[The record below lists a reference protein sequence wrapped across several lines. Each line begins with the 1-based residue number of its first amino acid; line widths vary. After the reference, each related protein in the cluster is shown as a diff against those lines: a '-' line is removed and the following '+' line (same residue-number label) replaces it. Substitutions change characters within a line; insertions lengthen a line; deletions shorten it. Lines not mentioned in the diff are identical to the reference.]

1 MTCVPSYYMNSKPR
15 HFSIRRPFMLFVWW
29 ALALKFQRWPN
40 LILWFVSGDTRAMLL
55 LPGSPS
61 SSNSN
66 HHLFILSFLAL
77 RLFSYQSVAN
87 QYHKHVLKTLAFSW
101 IWMSFANIDR
111 SSIIGDAIYYLN
123 ELLQRINDLH
133 NELESTPLGFLPQV
147 CSCWDK
153 GRLKDSK
160 HVIDLMKK
168 LYCST
173 VKREEI
179 LSFPLIY
186 KKSFR
191 GKIWIS
197 ERVFFVFCRK
207 ESTGRL
213 MSFFINSPDSH
224 RLMTPGCRALPL
236 ANDGSY
242 STVWPALSLVSPR
255 SSTVVLSS
263 ISSGFFR

>member
-1 MTCVPSYYMNSKPR
+1 FFITKRLVHCLIESILSVIFEKRTNMVVYES
-15 HFSIRRPFMLFVWW
+15 SIRNLSLFHIV
-29 ALALKFQRWPN
+29 N
-40 LILWFVSGDTRAMLL
+40 MILCFFKAMEYYIRE
-55 LPGSPS
+55 
-61 SSNSN
+61 
-66 HHLFILSFLAL
+66 FILSFLAI

-263 ISSGFFR
+263 ISPGFFR